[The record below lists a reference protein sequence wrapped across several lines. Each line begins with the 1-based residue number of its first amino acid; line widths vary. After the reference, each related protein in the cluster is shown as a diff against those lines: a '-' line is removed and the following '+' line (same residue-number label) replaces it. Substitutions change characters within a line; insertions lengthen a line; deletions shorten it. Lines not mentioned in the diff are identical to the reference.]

1 MKVNPGNFQAII
13 ISTLEKMRDS
23 YNINIGDKEGGQM
36 FSCEYCEI
44 FKNTYFEEHLRMT
57 ASIMMKFKW

>member
-23 YNINIGDKEGGQM
+23 YNINIGDKVILSTKSVTLLVFQ
-36 FSCEYCEI
+36 I
-44 FKNTYFEEHLRMT
+44 K
-57 ASIMMKFKW
+57 